1 MKKYTPEIEEKM
13 LVFFNT
19 LSEKNK
25 RHFAAL
31 ESRKLGHGGQVYIAQ
46 ILGVSVSTIHR
57 GLKEINSK
65 NLPPKDRTRRVGG
78 GRKPYDKKSVLN
90 PSTF

>member
-1 MKKYTPEIEEKM
+1 MKKYTPEIEAQI
-13 LVFFNT
+13 LTFFNT
-19 LSEKNK
+19 LSEKDK

-46 ILGVSVSTIHR
+46 ILGISISTIHR
-57 GLKEINSK
+57 GLQEINSQ

-78 GRKPYDKKSVLN
+78 GRKPYDEKKPV
-90 PSTF
+90 